1 MAAVVRNAIA
11 DKRKELADKIDMLK
25 EQMQPVSDDLLRR
38 TSEVNAVQAD
48 IAEVDAWLAAN
59 P

>member
-11 DKRKELADKIDMLK
+11 DKRKELADKIDMLR